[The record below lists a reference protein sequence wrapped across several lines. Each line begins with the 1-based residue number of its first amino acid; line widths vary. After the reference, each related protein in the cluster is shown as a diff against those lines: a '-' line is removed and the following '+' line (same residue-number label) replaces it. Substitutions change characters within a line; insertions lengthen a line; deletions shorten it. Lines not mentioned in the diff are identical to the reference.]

1 MSSLIRCRFSQW
13 GCLSIHDSSAALSST
28 ELPERMSKHRQ
39 KNSDKSAAPLQED
52 APKKPQKSTPTTNGG
67 PSPQGPRS
75 SSGCLGLL
83 ATTLFYVALIGA
95 AGFAAFHLQQVV
107 EEFRHANAKH
117 EESARRNAEMSGK
130 MESVVQQVDS
140 LKSVVDGLESSLGI
154 TRREL
159 ETAVSRMKRGE
170 VETRRVEEALQK
182 LQNDLLKDLSD
193 GIKEVKEAR
202 ELDFSS
208 LEKAV
213 EERLAEVSQSITA
226 SVGEFTESQGEVQT
240 QLADL
245 RARLGGIEDPTHIKQ
260 ELSAI
265 VDVVSEIKTANQVA
279 DATADSLRQQ
289 IGAVREEIQTRNREV
304 SSLSEEVKSVW
315 SLVQETT
322 GSLKKSLSAA
332 EAEVQAVKEKS
343 EAMQSGVEQVTDAAR
358 GVEERADAAAAQA
371 QKKLEDLDVRV
382 KASEETADSLSASLS
397 DVNVKIE
404 SLFAKYDAHE
414 SSFASQGAAVEKIK
428 ADLKQELEK
437 VKSSLEELQSK
448 IPAGGDLME
457 SDSMD
462 SISLQVDDL
471 EKRLAAVEASS
482 GTKPEH
488 LESSTKL
495 EDHDEAIA
503 ALQEVL
509 QKTSQELAGLSESM
523 EGAEK
528 SSVEELRSKVA
539 ALSGEQKQL
548 HAKDS
553 DLDGQVGELKV
564 RLAALEESSSRMNP
578 EQLESLR
585 TMVDGLESK
594 AAKLEGHD
602 EAISALEGEL

>member
-1 MSSLIRCRFSQW
+1 
-13 GCLSIHDSSAALSST
+13 LSST

-39 KNSDKSAAPLQED
+39 KNSEKSAAPLQED

-67 PSPQGPRS
+67 PGPQGPRS
-75 SSGCLGLL
+75 SSGCLGLF

-95 AGFAAFHLQQVV
+95 AGFAAFHLQQLLEKLQKVLK
-107 EEFRHANAKH
+107 EFVFLHFY
-117 EESARRNAEMSGK
+117 
-130 MESVVQQVDS
+130 QVDS

-245 RARLGGIEDPTHIKQ
+245 KARLGGIEDPTLIK
-260 ELSAI
+260 
-265 VDVVSEIKTANQVA
+265 
-279 DATADSLRQQ
+279 QQ
-289 IGAVREEIQTRNREV
+289 IG
-304 SSLSEEVKSVW
+304 
-315 SLVQETT
+315 TT

-332 EAEVQAVKEKS
+332 EAEVQA
-343 EAMQSGVEQVTDAAR
+343 
-358 GVEERADAAAAQA
+358 
-371 QKKLEDLDVRV
+371 
-382 KASEETADSLSASLS
+382 ETADSLSASLS

-428 ADLKQELEK
+428 ADLKQELEEL
-437 VKSSLEELQSK
+437 KSSVEELQSK

-482 GTKPEH
+482 GMKPEH

-495 EDHDEAIA
+495 EDHEEAIA

-602 EAISALEGEL
+602 EAI